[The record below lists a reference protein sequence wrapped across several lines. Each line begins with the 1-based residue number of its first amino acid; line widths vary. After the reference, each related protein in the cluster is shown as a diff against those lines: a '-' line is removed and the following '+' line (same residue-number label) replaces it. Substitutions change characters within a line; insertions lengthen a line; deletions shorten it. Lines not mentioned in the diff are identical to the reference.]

1 MRLLIRNLGL
11 VMMLSVFSTSLAA
24 SRCVDLDTWIETV
37 LTPYV
42 SEKLATHPRFAGES
56 LRFVVMENGNPQA
69 TTNSLALHIRNRLR
83 ETAGDVPGIRI
94 AWQPDNPHFL
104 RGPEHVDCTRGEAH
118 YLIGIEL
125 TLTQTEGLMAE
136 LHAFDTEDRSLV
148 AGFTKSWR
156 GSISSRQY
164 RQFRNT
170 EVDQTFRG
178 EREAPYQK
186 SQADLLAA
194 HLAHDL
200 GCKLLRQ
207 TEAEYVLLEGENED
221 RDSSVA
227 NIIELVSNNL
237 MEYRALQF
245 SPDNEYANSVI
256 EGKAHQI
263 DNDLYH
269 YWVTLQPLDAELP
282 SLSASAYVRLPEKFS
297 VAEVVP
303 YVANPPMQSDTDI
316 IESLSIV
323 ELRTRDAC
331 RSFAKCHAL
340 QISSSDDAIVFF
352 LNYQLDDGLVRL
364 SDLSCVDRSNVRV
377 VTTDEPRQFPL
388 PPNLLTSALWS
399 ATDAWQLEPNLDT
412 YYAIAAA
419 DAKAARALSQHIAR
433 LPERCSVIP
442 RPGLEGTSLRLW
454 TRGLVSI
461 IKRWEPVI
469 DWQTVQ
475 VTNVY

>member
-1 MRLLIRNLGL
+1 MRLLIRSLGL
-11 VMMLSVFSTSLAA
+11 VMMLSAFSTSLAA
-24 SRCVDLDTWIETV
+24 SRGVDLDTWIETE
-37 LTPYV
+37 LTPYIN
-42 SEKLATHPRFAGES
+42 EKLTTHPRFAGES

-69 TTNSLALHIRNRLR
+69 TTNSLALRIRDRLR
-83 ETAGDVPGIRI
+83 EAAADVPGIRI

-104 RGPEHVDCTRGEAH
+104 RGPGHVDCTRGEAH

-125 TLTQTEGLMAE
+125 TLTQTDRLMAE

-148 AGFTKSWR
+148 TGFTKSWR
-156 GSISSRQY
+156 GSISSRQFRQY
-164 RQFRNT
+164 RDA
-170 EVDQTFRG
+170 EIDQTFRG

-186 SQADLLAA
+186 SQGDLLAA

-207 TEAEYVLLEGENED
+207 TEAEYVLLEGEKED
-221 RDSSVA
+221 RDSPAA

-237 MEYRALQF
+237 MQYRALQF

-303 YVANPPMQSDTDI
+303 HAANPPMQSDTDI

-323 ELRTRDAC
+323 ELHKRDAC

-340 QISSSDDAIVFF
+340 QVSSSDDAIVFF

-364 SDLSCVDRSNVRV
+364 SDLSCMDRSNVRV

-399 ATDAWQLEPNLDT
+399 AADAWQLEPKLDT

-433 LPERCSVIP
+433 LPERCSVTP
-442 RPGLEGTSLRLW
+442 RPGLDGASLRLW
-454 TRGLVSI
+454 TRGLVAI

-475 VTNVY
+475 VTDVY

>member
-1 MRLLIRNLGL
+1 MRWLIRNLGL

-24 SRCVDLDTWIETV
+24 SRGVDLDTWIEAV

-69 TTNSLALHIRNRLR
+69 TTNLLALHIRDRLR
-83 ETAGDVPGIRI
+83 DTAGDVPGIRI

-104 RGPEHVDCTRGEAH
+104 RQSEHVDCTRGEAH

-125 TLTQTEGLMAE
+125 TLIETGGLKAE

-156 GSISSRQY
+156 GAISSRQY
-164 RQFRNT
+164 RQFRNA

-207 TEAEYVLLEGENED
+207 TEAEYVLLESDNED
-221 RDSSVA
+221 RDSSIA
-227 NIIELVSNNL
+227 NVVELVSNNL
-237 MEYRALQF
+237 MQYRALQF
-245 SPDNEYANSVI
+245 SPDDEYANAVI
-256 EGKAHQI
+256 EGKAYQI

-282 SLSASAYVRLPEKFS
+282 SLSASAYVRLSDKFS
-297 VAEVVP
+297 
-303 YVANPPMQSDTDI
+303 ANPPMQSDTDI

-331 RSFAKCHAL
+331 RSFSKCHAL

-352 LNYQLDDGLVRL
+352 LNYQVDDGLVRL
-364 SDLSCVDRSNVRV
+364 SELSCADRSNVRV

-388 PPNLLTSALWS
+388 PSNLLTSARWS

-412 YYAIAAA
+412 YYAIAAV
-419 DAKAARALSQHIAR
+419 DAKAARELSQHIAR
-433 LPERCSVIP
+433 LPERCSGIP
-442 RPGLEGTSLRLW
+442 RPGLEGSSLRLW
-454 TRGLVSI
+454 TRELVSI
-461 IKRWEPVI
+461 IKKWEPVI

-475 VTNVY
+475 VTHVY

>member
-1 MRLLIRNLGL
+1 MQLLIRNLGL
-11 VMMLSVFSTSLAA
+11 VMMLSAFSTSHAA
-24 SRCVDLDTWIETV
+24 SRGADLDTWIEAV

-42 SEKLATHPRFAGES
+42 RETLATHPRFAGES

-69 TTNSLALHIRNRLR
+69 TTNLLALHIRDRLR
-83 ETAGDVPGIRI
+83 ETAGAVPGIRI
-94 AWQPDNPHFL
+94 AWQPDNLHFL
-104 RGPEHVDCTRGEAH
+104 PESEHVDCTRGEAH

-125 TLTQTEGLMAE
+125 TLTQTGGLEAE

-156 GSISSRQY
+156 GAISSRQY
-164 RQFRNT
+164 RQFRNA

-194 HLAHDL
+194 HLAHEL

-207 TEAEYVLLEGENED
+207 TAAEYVLLESANED
-221 RDSSVA
+221 RESSDEHVV
-227 NIIELVSNNL
+227 ELVSNNL
-237 MEYRALQF
+237 MQYRALQF
-245 SPDNEYANSVI
+245 SPDNEYANAVI
-256 EGKAHQI
+256 EGKAYQI

-269 YWVTLQPLDAELP
+269 YWVTLQPLAAELP
-282 SLSASAYVRLPEKFS
+282 SLSASAYVRMPDNFS
-297 VAEVVP
+297 
-303 YVANPPMQSDTDI
+303 ANPPLQSDTDI

-323 ELRTRDAC
+323 ELRTGDAC
-331 RSFAKCHAL
+331 RLFSKCHAL

-364 SDLSCVDRSNVRV
+364 SELSCEDRSNVRV

-388 PPNLLTSALWS
+388 PSNLRTSARWS
-399 ATDAWQLEPNLDT
+399 ATDAWQPEPNLDT

-419 DAKAARALSQHIAR
+419 DPKAARELSQHIAR

-442 RPGLEGTSLRLW
+442 RPGLEGSSLRLW

-461 IKRWEPVI
+461 MKKWEPVI

-475 VTNVY
+475 VTNIY

>member
-24 SRCVDLDTWIETV
+24 SRGADLDTWIETV

-42 SEKLATHPRFAGES
+42 SETLATHPRFAGES

-69 TTNSLALHIRNRLR
+69 TTNLLALHIRDRLR
-83 ETAGDVPGIRI
+83 DTAGDVPGIRI

-104 RGPEHVDCTRGEAH
+104 RESEHVDCTRGEAH

-125 TLTQTEGLMAE
+125 TLIESGGLQAE

-156 GSISSRQY
+156 GAISSRQY
-164 RQFRNT
+164 RQFRNA

-194 HLAHDL
+194 HLAHEL

-207 TEAEYVLLEGENED
+207 TEAEYVLLESENED
-221 RDSSVA
+221 RDSSDEHVV
-227 NIIELVSNNL
+227 ELVSNNL
-237 MEYRALQF
+237 MQYRALQF
-245 SPDNEYANSVI
+245 SPDNEYANAVI
-256 EGKAHQI
+256 EGKAYQI

-282 SLSASAYVRLPEKFS
+282 SLSASAYVRMPDNFS
-297 VAEVVP
+297 
-303 YVANPPMQSDTDI
+303 ANPPMQSDTDI

-331 RSFAKCHAL
+331 RSFSKCHAL

-352 LNYQLDDGLVRL
+352 LNYQVDDGLVRL
-364 SDLSCVDRSNVRV
+364 SELSCVDRSNVRV

-388 PPNLLTSALWS
+388 PSNLMTSARWS

-412 YYAIAAA
+412 YYAIAAV
-419 DAKAARALSQHIAR
+419 DAKAARELSQHIAR
-433 LPERCSVIP
+433 LPERCSGIP
-442 RPGLEGTSLRLW
+442 RPGLEGSSLRLW
-454 TRGLVSI
+454 TRELVSI
-461 IKRWEPVI
+461 IKKWEPVI